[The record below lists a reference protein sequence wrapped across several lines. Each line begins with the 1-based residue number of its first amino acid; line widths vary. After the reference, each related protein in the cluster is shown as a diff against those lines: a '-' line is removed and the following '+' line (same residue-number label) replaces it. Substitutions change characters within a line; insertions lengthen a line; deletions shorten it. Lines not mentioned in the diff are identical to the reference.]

1 MKKLFSLLFVALLT
15 LSAGAATYSFTF
27 ESSPKFSTDG
37 GTYTYDDVTWTYPSS
52 PYISYEGG
60 ATSRGVQIG
69 SNKNP
74 AESFTFSTSDIE
86 GTITKITV
94 KASSTSSDADLR
106 VTVGNSAFGGI
117 QSIAGTNN
125 QDFTF
130 EGSAEGEIVVTWTN
144 NAIEKAMYFKSIT
157 VEYEDGDTP
166 PTPAVAAPVFD
177 PNGGEFTGS
186 LAVTLSSASEP
197 CDIFYFEGTPDGDW
211 ANYTHYSGEF
221 YVTETKT
228 YTAYASKGGVMSD
241 YTTVTFT
248 KVNPQVATPTFNPA
262 SGTEFDDELDV
273 TISCATP
280 GATIT
285 YEYGDVIDEAVA
297 PVTITLTDNATITA
311 FASLEGYD
319 DSEAATATYTKKT
332 VVPAGGTYTLV
343 SDVTTLQAG
352 DKIALVGKKDADAFV
367 MSEKRTS
374 NYGGAMIVLEDDKFT
389 SDQAIVATLEVAND
403 TTWNLKTADG
413 YLYASSG
420 SSNQLK
426 AEATVDG
433 NGNAN
438 AMITNGENGAA
449 SIVFKGTNAR
459 NVMQF
464 NYNSGNPT
472 LFACYATAS
481 QLPVYI
487 YKLTDGEVI
496 VPAAPTITPESQ
508 DFTEPIEVTIT
519 NNDEN
524 GAVVM
529 YAINDGEYAE
539 YEAPFTVSETTTVK
553 AYAVNNGATSAVV
566 EATYTYVPATVT
578 VETLAEVNALDS
590 AAVFTFTGNI
600 VVTHKNGKNLWVR
613 DESGSALIY
622 DTTGDSIVK
631 GVVVAS
637 NWGGTKDIY
646 NGKTEIK
653 NLKDF
658 AASGTTQEV
667 APFERQT
674 LTMDNYAEYVIIK
687 NVSIDSSYVSGNKT
701 NYVTNTGVTVRLNW
715 TNVAFTPVE
724 GATYDFI
731 GVVSAYNGEP
741 QMYLIDFN
749 IYGVEPEVPEVASIA
764 DAEDLELNTKFSY
777 IGEAVVVYHPAS
789 DLRYTYIYD
798 GENYGLIYDGA
809 KSIPAMDKGTV
820 LKDEWTAVLATYN
833 GAFQFTNP
841 EGVEAS
847 DDDPVA
853 INPIEMTDVTLA
865 DAHKYIMMKGQTLTS
880 TANKT
885 WANADGLLFYNKF
898 NNTLN
903 IEDGKTYDVEAMVGT
918 YKVNDE
924 FIPEVFIISATET
937 AAQQWALGDVNH
949 DTFVNVADVT
959 ALIKY
964 VLSSGDEPEVF
975 YTEQANVDGDA
986 AGIFNV
992 ADVTALIQL
1001 VLNQ

>member
-1 MKKLFSLLFVALLT
+1 MKKLFSLLTLALLSMT
-15 LSAGAATYSFTF
+15 VWGKVVTFVPGTVSGGYSSATQADQMVSEGVTISTTKGAFGRTDNYRFAKDSETTFT
-27 ESSPKFSTDG
+27 S
-37 GTYTYDDVTWTYPSS
+37 
-52 PYISYEGG
+52 
-60 ATSRGVQIG
+60 
-69 SNKNP
+69 
-74 AESFTFSTSDIE
+74 
-86 GTITKITV
+86 
-94 KASSTSSDADLR
+94 
-106 VTVGNSAFGGI
+106 TVGNITKVEITCIAAYDAQYGSYGFNGSTGYTCQSGSVVGTWQGAAASFVLTAANGQVRATEIKVTIADPEVTTLENPVFTPGSCEFSQNTLTVTVSCPTTNATMAIYKVVDGEIDWSTYEYAF
-117 QSIAGTNN
+117 QSKELYVNETTTYAA
-125 QDFTF
+125 Q
-130 EGSAEGEIVVTWTN
+130 AYYEGE
-144 NAIEKAMYFKSIT
+144 E
-157 VEYEDGDTP
+157 
-166 PTPAVAAPVFD
+166 
-177 PNGGEFTGS
+177 
-186 LAVTLSSASEP
+186 SEWV
-197 CDIFYFEGTPDGDW
+197 Y
-211 ANYTHYSGEF
+211 A
-221 YVTETKT
+221 T
-228 YTAYASKGGVMSD
+228 YTK
-241 YTTVTFT
+241 VTP
-248 KVNPQVATPTFNPA
+248 KVATPTFNPA
-262 SGTEFDDELDV
+262 SGTEFTDELDV

-280 GATIT
+280 GATIM

-297 PVTITLTDNATITA
+297 PVTITLTNNATITA
-311 FASLEGYD
+311 IASLEGYE
-319 DSEAATATYTKKT
+319 DSETATATYTKKT

-352 DKIALVGKKDADAFV
+352 DKIALVGKKDAEAFV

-420 SSNQLK
+420 SANQLK
-426 AEATVDG
+426 AEATVDS

-464 NYNSGNPT
+464 NYNNSNPT

-508 DFTEPIEVTIT
+508 EFTEPIEVTIT

-578 VETLAEVNALDS
+578 VANLAEVHALDS

-600 VVTHKNGKNLWVR
+600 VVTFRNNSNIFVR
-613 DESGSALIY
+613 DNANNSALIY
-622 DTTGDSIVK
+622 QNGLDTAIDK
-631 GVVVAS
+631 GTTIAP
-637 NWGGTKDIY
+637 NWGGTKTIY
-646 NGKTEIK
+646 FNETEII
-653 NLKDF
+653 NLQNF
-658 AASGTTQEV
+658 TANGTQEV
-667 APFERQT
+667 LPFERQSISNA
-674 LTMDNYAEYVIIK
+674 DYAAYVVIK
-687 NVSIDSSYVSGNKT
+687 NVAIDSVYVWGNR
-701 NYVTNTGVTVRLNW
+701 NAYVTSTGVIVRDNW
-715 TNVAFTPVE
+715 QKGFSPET
-724 GATYDFI
+724 GKTYDII
-731 GVVSAYNGEP
+731 GIVSAYQGTTVLN
-741 QMYLIDFN
+741 L
-749 IYGVEPEVPEVASIA
+749 VEVVGYVPEVNEVSTIA
-764 DAEDLELNTKFSY
+764 EATELENGEEFTYVS
-777 IGEAVVVYHPAS
+777 EAVVVYQPAG
-789 DLRYTYIYD
+789 DLRYTWIKDNSGYS
-798 GENYGLIYDGA
+798 LIYDS
-809 KSIPAMDKGTV
+809 KKTVPTMEQGTV
-820 LKDEWTAVLATYN
+820 LKEGWSAKVDIYN
-833 GAFQFTNP
+833 GAKQFVSPQN
-841 EGVEAS
+841 VEAS
-847 DDDPVA
+847 DDPAVEV
-853 INPIEMTDVTLA
+853 NPIEMTTVTTADV
-865 DAHKYIMMKGQTLTS
+865 HKYIMMKGQTLTS

-898 NNTLN
+898 NLADSVLT
-903 IEDGKTYDVEAMVGT
+903 IEEGKTYDVVGMVTT
-918 YKVNDE
+918 YTVSGE
-924 FIPEVFIISATET
+924 VVPEIFIISATEA
-937 AAQQWALGDVNH
+937 AAQEWALGDVNH

-964 VLSSGDEPEVF
+964 VLTSGDEPEVF

>member
-1 MKKLFSLLFVALLT
+1 MKKLFSLLTLALLSMTVWGKVVTVDFAGMYESNTNLTTINAGEGITLTFSKANGSNVPAYNANAQEVRMYKNTT
-15 LSAGAATYSFTF
+15 LSVAA
-27 ESSPKFSTDG
+27 P
-37 GTYTYDDVTWTYPSS
+37 
-52 PYISYEGG
+52 EGY
-60 ATSRGVQIG
+60 
-69 SNKNP
+69 
-74 AESFTFSTSDIE
+74 
-86 GTITKITV
+86 TITNI
-94 KASSTSSDADLR
+94 
-106 VTVGNSAFGGI
+106 
-117 QSIAGTNN
+117 
-125 QDFTF
+125 DFTF
-130 EGSAEGEIVVTWTN
+130 TQSRWQQSPSSANVGTIGSDGNWTGSANSVLFTN
-144 NAIEKAMYFKSIT
+144 NYETNTQIRFNKMEIT
-157 VEYEDGDTP
+157 FNEPTVDGL
-166 PTPAVAAPVFD
+166 VAPVFTPGSCEFSQNTLTVTVSCPTTNATMAIYKVVD
-177 PNGGEFTGS
+177 GEIDWSTYEYAFQSKELYVNETTTYAAQAYYEGEE
-186 LAVTLSSASEP
+186 SEWV
-197 CDIFYFEGTPDGDW
+197 Y
-211 ANYTHYSGEF
+211 A
-221 YVTETKT
+221 T
-228 YTAYASKGGVMSD
+228 YTK
-241 YTTVTFT
+241 VTP
-248 KVNPQVATPTFNPA
+248 KVATPTFNPA
-262 SGTEFDDELDV
+262 SGAEFADELDV

-280 GATIT
+280 GATIM
-285 YEYGDVIDEAVA
+285 YEYGDVMDEAVA
-297 PVTITLTDNATITA
+297 PVTITLTDNATISA
-311 FASLEGYD
+311 IASLEGYE
-319 DSEAATATYTKKT
+319 DSETATATYTKMT
-332 VVPAGGTYTLV
+332 VVPAAGTYTLV

-352 DKIALVGKKDADAFV
+352 DKIALVGMKNNVAYV
-367 MSEKRTS
+367 MSTKRS
-374 NYGGAMIVLEDDKFT
+374 NNFGGVEIVLEDNKFT
-389 SDQAIVATLEVAND
+389 TDKAANITLEQND
-403 TTWNLKTADG
+403 SVWNLKVSAFDEDGVHVQG
-413 YLYASSG
+413 YLFAAG
-420 SSNQLK
+420 ANSNNYMRVED
-426 AEATVDG
+426 AVDN

-438 AMITNGENGAA
+438 ALITNGDNNEAVIEFQNGKTRN
-449 SIVFKGTNAR
+449 IVR
-459 NVMQF
+459 F
-464 NYNSGNPT
+464 NDNNSETTPT
-472 LFACYATAS
+472 LFSCYETGK
-481 QLPVYI
+481 QKPVYI

-508 DFTEPIEVTIT
+508 EFTEPIEVTIT

-578 VETLAEVNALDS
+578 VADLAAVEALDS

-622 DTTGDSIVK
+622 DTTDDSIVK

-731 GVVSAYNGEP
+731 GVVSAYKGEP
-741 QMYLIDFN
+741 QMYLIEYTVN
-749 IYGVEPEVPEVASIA
+749 GGVEPEVPEVASIA
-764 DAEDLELNTKFSY
+764 AAEALDLNTKFSY

-847 DDDPVA
+847 DDEPVA

-885 WANADGLLFYNKF
+885 WANADGLLFYNRF
-898 NNTLN
+898 NLDLN

-924 FIPEVFIISATET
+924 FIPEIFIISATEA
-937 AAQQWALGDVNH
+937 AAQEWALGDVNH

-964 VLSSGDEPEVF
+964 VLTSGDEPEVF